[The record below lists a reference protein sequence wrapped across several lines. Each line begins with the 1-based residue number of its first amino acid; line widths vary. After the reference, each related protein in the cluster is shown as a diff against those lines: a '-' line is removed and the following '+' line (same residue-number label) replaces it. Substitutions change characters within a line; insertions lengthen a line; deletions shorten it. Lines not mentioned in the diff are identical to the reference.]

1 MTKRYFDT
9 AEEAGR
15 IGLAVK
21 TLQNWRVR
29 GDGPPYFKVGSGRNA
44 RVLYDPEQTDAWL
57 ASHLVRSTSE
67 AGAA

>member
-1 MTKRYFDT
+1 MLKRYNDT
-9 AEEAGR
+9 VEEAGR

-29 GDGPPYFKVGSGRNA
+29 GDGPPYLKIGSGRNA

-57 ASHLVRSTSE
+57 AAHVRTSTSE
-67 AGAA
+67 VGAA